1 MSIGLIIHLC
11 TKSLDYRTHRQIHE
25 IELADSD
32 ALDAGLVHRLRLDH
46 HTEHGVRTRGRGA
59 LIHQRCTDGA
69 VLVASTKN
77 SINLLD
83 GLHHLGR
90 QVLDVNAGIG
100 RFLELEALFVV
111 AGAAKEVDDVLVVN
125 LVVGGA
131 NQIRL
136 LRRFHTD
143 MLEDVGK
150 GIGDDAPELAGFV
163 PTAHR
168 VGLASS
174 RLTVRKYA
182 AIVPF
187 EDGLDDRRSADIVD
201 FGLGGGGAEDGVEGK
216 DGLGRI
222 GRRRGGIANLDG
234 AAVPVGRGD
243 HIAIVCLLS
252 RVKRSHSEDHSDA
265 LRVHDGKNVIL
276 SNQGFCSNLTFSSSA
291 FISFTYI
298 EGS

>member
-46 HTEHGVRTRGRGA
+46 HTENGVRTRGS

-69 VLVASTKN
+69 VLVALTKN

-136 LRRFHTD
+136 LGCFHAD
-143 MLEDVGK
+143 MLENVGE
-150 GIGDDAPELAGFV
+150 GIGDDAPKLAGFV

-174 RLTVRKYA
+174 RLAVREYA

-187 EDGLDDRRSADIVD
+187 EDGLDDRRSTDIVD

-216 DGLGRI
+216 AFGWIPRGRI
-222 GRRRGGIANLDG
+222 TNLDG
-234 AAVPVGRGD
+234 TAVGMGLGD
-243 HIAIVCLLS
+243 HLAKIRLLL
-252 RVKRSHSEDHSDA
+252 RVQRPYSEGDA
-265 LRVHDGKNVIL
+265 NALFSVHDGKSDT
-276 SNQGFCSNLTFSSSA
+276 SNQGSVVHCRLA
-291 FISFTYI
+291 F
-298 EGS
+298 